1 MGCWV
6 RFCNWIN
13 LRNIPQSERSIMSD
27 LAKLT
32 DDLVEK

>member
-1 MGCWV
+1 MGCFT
-6 RFCNWIN
+6 RFIDWLNM
-13 LRNIPQSERSIMSD
+13 RNIPQSERSIMSD